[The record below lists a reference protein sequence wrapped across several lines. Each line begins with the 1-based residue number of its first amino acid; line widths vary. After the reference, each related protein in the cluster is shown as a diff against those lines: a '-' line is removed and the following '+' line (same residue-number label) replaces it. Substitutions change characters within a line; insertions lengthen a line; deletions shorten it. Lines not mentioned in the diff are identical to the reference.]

1 MEKRRIL
8 AQTEGDLV
16 TKAEVDDWFRRHAT
30 VIRPLR
36 DKLEG
41 EW

>member
-1 MEKRRIL
+1 MEKRRAL
-8 AQTEGDLV
+8 ARTEGDIV
-16 TKAEVDDWFRRHAT
+16 TDAEITNWFREHAA

-41 EW
+41 DW